1 MAESVGLAITLGII
15 QLVAFVIGPFAF
27 ISLLS
32 WVFGNWHQGKIIDQ
46 LAHEEKLL
54 NDSGAAYPL
63 NNFSKPS
70 QTGDIESSML
80 VMSSIS
86 VGPSWWQITI
96 GWWKNL
102 FGGEI
107 KSFDKM
113 LVYGRR
119 VVMHRMRKEALH
131 NGFDEVINVRVETAM
146 LTKSSGNKND
156 KTAAYE
162 FIAYG
167 TAIKYVRS

>member
-1 MAESVGLAITLGII
+1 MAESVSLVITIAGFI
-15 QLVAFVIGPFAF
+15 FGPFALITF
-27 ISLLS
+27 LS
-32 WVFGNWHQGKIIDQ
+32 WIFGNWHQGKIIDR
-46 LAHEEKLL
+46 LANEEKAL
-54 NDSGAAYPL
+54 NDSGAGYPL

-96 GWWKNL
+96 GWWKNF

-113 LVYGRR
+113 LVYGRSL
-119 VVMHRMRKEALH
+119 VMHRMRIEALQ

-146 LTKSSGNKND
+146 LTKSTGSKND

>member
-1 MAESVGLAITLGII
+1 MAESILLEIILGII
-15 QLVAFVIGPFAF
+15 QLVGFILGPFAL
-27 ISLLS
+27 ITLLS
-32 WVFGNWHQGKIIDQ
+32 WLFGNWHQGKIIDR
-46 LAHEEKLL
+46 LAIEEKAL
-54 NDSGAAYPL
+54 NDSGAGYPL

-70 QTGDIESSML
+70 QTGDVESSML

-86 VGPSWWQITI
+86 VGPSWWQMSI
-96 GWWKNL
+96 GWWKNF

-119 VVMHRMRKEALH
+119 LVMHRMRKEALQ

-146 LTKSSGNKND
+146 LTKSSGSKND
-156 KTAAYE
+156 RTAAYE